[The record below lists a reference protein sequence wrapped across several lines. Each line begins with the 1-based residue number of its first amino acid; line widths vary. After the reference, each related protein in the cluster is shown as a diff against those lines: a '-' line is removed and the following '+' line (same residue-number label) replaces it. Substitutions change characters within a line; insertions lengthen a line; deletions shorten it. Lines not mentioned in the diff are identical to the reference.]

1 MPRVCGVTTGDG
13 HVLLVSDTIW
23 NAHRERIS
31 DIAPGLGV
39 RIYEG
44 DQPLSD
50 SDLADVTLAYF
61 SSDTWPDRSR
71 GIVLS
76 ILKSPR
82 LQWMQTFS
90 AGVDN
95 DFFVQMMHK
104 GVRLSTA
111 SGATA
116 LPIAQT
122 AVMYMLA
129 LSRDLKSW
137 MRAQD
142 AHQWSRHTIEEL
154 TGATLA
160 VLGMGPIGEE
170 IARLGGALGM
180 EVTAIRRTPT
190 GAEPCPTFGFDSL
203 DDVLRRSQWIACAL
217 PLTAD
222 TRNMFDARRFA
233 LMPRGARFINVG
245 RGELVVEDDL
255 IAALQSGHLGG
266 AGLDVFAV
274 EPLPADSP
282 LWDMPN
288 VIVTPHNSGSSTQH
302 GMRATEIFLEN
313 LEHFMRGEPLR
324 NEASL

>member
-1 MPRVCGVTTGDG
+1 MTTGDG
-13 HVLLVSDTIW
+13 HVLLISDTVW
-23 NAHRERIS
+23 NAHRERITE
-31 DIAPGLGV
+31 IAPDLAV
-39 RIYEG
+39 RVYEG
-44 DQPLSD
+44 DQPLND
-50 SDLADVTLAYF
+50 ADLVDVTIAFF

-95 DFFVQMMHK
+95 DFFVQMMQK

-122 AVMYMLA
+122 VVMYMLA

-142 AHQWSRHTIEEL
+142 AHEWSRHSIEEL
-154 TGATLA
+154 TGSHLA

-170 IARLGGALGM
+170 VARLGVALGM
-180 EVTAIRRTPT
+180 NVTAIRRTPT
-190 GAEPCPTFGFDSL
+190 GSEPCPAFGFDAL
-203 DDVLRRSQWIACAL
+203 DDVVSRSQWIACAL
-217 PLTAD
+217 PLTND

-288 VIVTPHNSGSSTQH
+288 VIVTPHNSGASAQH
-302 GMRATEIFLEN
+302 GARANAIFLDN
-313 LEHFMRGEPLR
+313 LERFLNGQPLR
-324 NEASL
+324 NEAQL